1 METNSIFVVKV
12 KVAELHG
19 VPANRNVW
27 DLQLDLLVNKNV
39 VAA

>member
-1 METNSIFVVKV
+1 MKTNSIFVVKI
-12 KVAELHG
+12 KVAELHS

-27 DLQLDLLVNKNV
+27 DLQFDFLVNKNV